1 MNQAPVEIDCDVLIV
16 GGGAAGCVAAV
27 TAKELDPTLRV
38 VVMEKAHIYR
48 SGCLAAGI
56 SALNAYL
63 TPGETAESFL
73 RYAIRETVGVVRDD
87 LTLSMAHELNAQVKR
102 VEAWGLPIP
111 RDEQGHPL
119 KRGRASIK
127 IFGERIKPIL
137 GKRAEASGAQILN
150 RVNATG
156 LAMHAGRVVGAYGF
170 STRDGRFYQVR
181 AKTVLVA
188 TGGAA
193 GLYRPSNP
201 GMAAHR
207 MWYSPFNTG
216 AGYAMGIR
224 AGAEM
229 TSFEFRFIPLRIK
242 DSIAP
247 TGEIAQ
253 WLSAR
258 QINALGEPYL
268 EKYYGHLGGNR
279 MLTQDRLYATLME
292 YRAGR
297 GPCYLDVR
305 GANPRKLDGTIA
317 AYLSMAPASA
327 MIMADEA
334 YYARKGGEMAPIEIA
349 GGEPHVVGGHGLSG
363 YWIDD
368 RRRTTLPGLWAAGDV
383 AGGTPKK
390 YASGAWA
397 EAAIAIRDMVEQ
409 AQGVAS
415 AALDPQ
421 EIERER
427 ERVYAPA
434 NDPGGVPAREVEER
448 LQKIMDEYA
457 GGISVQYGYAEGGLR
472 LARLHLSRL
481 AQELVALSAS
491 SPYELMH
498 CHEVID
504 RVDVAE
510 TLVAHMSH
518 RKETRWHCY
527 QERLD
532 YPARDDAHGMMFVN
546 SVRDATGAVHIIER
560 PVVRAEIDVVLPA
573 LEDGAMIR
581 APRVRG
587 DEPSGWDGEGGLP

>member
-1 MNQAPVEIDCDVLIV
+1 MNEAPIRITCDLLII

-27 TAKELDPTLRV
+27 EARERDPSLRV
-38 VVMEKAHIYR
+38 VVMEKAHVYR

-63 TPGETAESFL
+63 TAGETAESFL

-87 LTLSMAHELNAQVKR
+87 LTLTMARELNAQVKR
-102 VEAWGLPIP
+102 VEDWGLPIP
-111 RDEQGHPL
+111 RDELGAPL

-137 GKRAEASGAQILN
+137 GKRAEASGATILN

-156 LAMHAGRVVGAYGF
+156 LALRDGRVVGAYGF
-170 STRDGRFYQVR
+170 HVRDARFYAIE
-181 AKTVLVA
+181 AKTVLVC

-201 GMAAHR
+201 GVAAHR

-216 AGYAMGIR
+216 AGLAMGIR

-242 DSIAP
+242 DAMAP

-253 WLSAR
+253 WLGAQ
-258 QINALGEPYL
+258 QINARGEAYL
-268 EKYYGHLGGNR
+268 EKYYQHLGGKR

-297 GPCYLDVR
+297 GPCYLDLR
-305 GANPRKLDGTIA
+305 GVNPRKLEGTIA
-317 AYLSMAPASA
+317 AYLSMAPSSA
-327 MIMADEA
+327 MIMSDEA
-334 YYARKGGEMAPIEIA
+334 YFAGHGGEMAPVEIT

-363 YWIDD
+363 YWIDTA
-368 RRRTTLPGLWAAGDV
+368 RRSNLPGLYAAGDA

-397 EAAIAIRDMVEQ
+397 EAVLAVRAMIEEAHSLPEP
-409 AQGVAS
+409 
-415 AALDPQ
+415 ALDPS
-421 EIERER
+421 ELERER
-427 ERVYAPA
+427 ERVHAPLLA
-434 NDPGGVPAREVEER
+434 AGGVPAHDLEER

-457 GGISVQYGYAEGGLR
+457 GGISVQYGYAEGTLR
-472 LARLHLSRL
+472 LAHLHVERLR
-481 AQELVALSAS
+481 QELGALSAS
-491 SPYELMH
+491 SAHELMH

-504 RVDVAE
+504 RVEVAR
-510 TLVAHMSH
+510 TLIAHMGH
-518 RKETRWHCY
+518 RRETRWHCY

-532 YPARDDAHGMMFVN
+532 YPERDDEHFMIFVN
-546 SVRDATGAVHIIER
+546 SVLDADGMPRIVER
-560 PVVRAEIDVVLPA
+560 PVQRMAVDVVLPP
-573 LEDGAMIR
+573 LSDGALVRHMEPGSGPG
-581 APRVRG
+581 PREG
-587 DEPSGWDGEGGLP
+587 DE

>member
-1 MNQAPVEIDCDVLIV
+1 MTHPTVEVECDLLIV

-27 TAKELDPTLRV
+27 EARERDPSLRV
-38 VVMEKAHIYR
+38 VVMEKAHVYR

-87 LTLSMAHELNAQVKR
+87 LTLSMAHELNEQVKR
-102 VEAWGLPIP
+102 VEDWGLPIP
-111 RDEQGHPL
+111 RDELGNPL

-127 IFGERIKPIL
+127 IFGERIKPLL
-137 GKRAEASGAQILN
+137 GKRAEASGATIIN
-150 RVNATG
+150 RVNATA
-156 LAMHAGRVVGAYGF
+156 LAMRDGRVVGAYGF
-170 STRDGRFYQVR
+170 SVRDGRFYSVR
-181 AKTVLVA
+181 AKAVLLC

-201 GMAAHR
+201 GVAAHR

-216 AGYAMGIR
+216 AGLAMGIR

-242 DSIAP
+242 DAIAP

-253 WLSAR
+253 WLGAQ

-268 EKYYGHLGGNR
+268 EKYYEHLGGKR

-305 GANPRKLDGTIA
+305 GANPRKLAGTIS
-317 AYLSMAPASA
+317 AYLSMAPSA
-327 MIMADEA
+327 AMLMSDEA
-334 YYARKGGEMAPIEIA
+334 YYARHGGEMAPIEIT

-363 YWIDD
+363 FWIDAA
-368 RRRTTLPGLWAAGDV
+368 RRTSLPGLYAAGDV

-397 EAAIAIRDMVEQ
+397 EAVIAVRTMIDDI
-409 AQGVAS
+409 ALLPT
-415 AALDPQ
+415 AAAELENDEVQ
-421 EIERER
+421 REIA
-427 ERVYAPA
+427 RVYAA
-434 NDPGGVPAREVEER
+434 VDAPGGVPAHDFEER
-448 LQKIMDEYA
+448 LQKVMDEYA

-472 LARLHLSRL
+472 LARLHLARL
-481 AQELVALSAS
+481 ERELGALAAD
-491 SPYELMH
+491 SPYQLMH

-504 RVDVAE
+504 RVEVAQ
-510 TLVAHMSH
+510 TLVAHMTH
-518 RKETRWHCY
+518 RRETRWHCY

-532 YPARDDAHGMMFVN
+532 YPERDDARWMVFVN
-546 SVRDATGAVHIIER
+546 SVREPDGSMRIIER
-560 PVVRAEIDVVLPA
+560 PVERAVIDVVLPP
-573 LEDGAMIR
+573 LSDGALIR
-581 APRVRG
+581 HNPTSDRPPG
-587 DEPSGWDGEGGLP
+587 FSGNDT

>member
-1 MNQAPVEIDCDVLIV
+1 MNGATVELNCDLLIL

-27 TAKELDPTLRV
+27 EARERDPKMRV
-38 VVMEKAHIYR
+38 VVMEKAHVYR

-63 TPGETAESFL
+63 TSGETAESFL

-87 LTLSMAHELNAQVKR
+87 LTLSMARELNAQVKR
-102 VEAWGLPIP
+102 VEDWGLPIP
-111 RDEQGHPL
+111 RDELGAPL

-137 GKRAEASGAQILN
+137 GKRAESSGATILN

-156 LAMHAGRVVGAYGF
+156 LATRDGRVIGAYGF
-170 STRDGRFYQVR
+170 GVRDGRFYCVT
-181 AKTVLVA
+181 AKTVLVC

-201 GMAAHR
+201 GVAAHR

-216 AGYAMGIR
+216 AGLAMGIR

-242 DSIAP
+242 DAMAP

-253 WLSAR
+253 WLGAQ

-268 EKYYGHLGGNR
+268 EKYYEHLGGKR

-297 GPCYLDVR
+297 GPCYLDLR
-305 GANPRKLDGTIA
+305 GVNARKLDGTIS
-317 AYLSMAPASA
+317 AYLSMAPSTA
-327 MIMADEA
+327 MIMSDEA
-334 YYARKGGEMAPIEIA
+334 YYARSGGEMAPVEIT
-349 GGEPHVVGGHGLSG
+349 GGEPHVLGGHGLSG
-363 YWIDD
+363 YWIDET
-368 RRRTTLPGLWAAGDV
+368 RRTTLPGLYAAGDV

-397 EAAIAIRDMVEQ
+397 EAVIAVRAMQREI
-409 AQGVAS
+409 AS
-415 AALDPQ
+415 LPNADASIDAEEAA
-421 EIERER
+421 RER
-427 ERVYAPA
+427 ERVFSPA
-434 NDPGGVPAREVEER
+434 SAPGGVPARDFEER
-448 LQKIMDEYA
+448 LQKVMDEYA

-472 LARLHLSRL
+472 LARLHLARL
-481 AQELVALSAS
+481 EQELGALSAAT
-491 SPYELMH
+491 PYELMH

-504 RVDVAE
+504 RVEVAQ
-510 TLVAHMSH
+510 TLVAHMTH
-518 RKETRWHCY
+518 RRETRWHCY

-532 YPARDDAHGMMFVN
+532 YPERDDQRWMVFVN
-546 SVRDATGAVHIIER
+546 SVRENDGTLRIIER
-560 PVVRAEIDVVLPA
+560 PVERAVIDVVLPS
-573 LEDGAMIR
+573 LSDGAIIR
-581 APRVRG
+581 SPLPPPRTPHQR
-587 DEPSGWDGEGGLP
+587 DDG

>member
-1 MNQAPVEIDCDVLIV
+1 MNQDVVDVGCDLLII

-27 TAKELDPTLRV
+27 EAKERDPSLRV
-38 VVMEKAHIYR
+38 VVMEKAHVYR

-102 VEAWGLPIP
+102 VEGWGLPIP
-111 RDEQGHPL
+111 RDELGNPI

-137 GKRAEASGAQILN
+137 GKRAEASGATILN
-150 RVNATG
+150 RVNCTG
-156 LAMHAGRVVGAYGF
+156 LAVRDGRVVGAYGF
-170 STRDGRFYQVR
+170 NVRDGRFVVVR
-181 AKTVLVA
+181 AKATLVC

-216 AGYAMGIR
+216 AGLAMGIR

-242 DSIAP
+242 DAVAP

-253 WLSAR
+253 WLGAK

-268 EKYYGHLGGNR
+268 EKYYEHLGGKR

-297 GPCYLDVR
+297 GPCYLDLR
-305 GANPRKLDGTIA
+305 GVNARKLEGTISS
-317 AYLSMAPASA
+317 YLSMAPSSA
-327 MIMADEA
+327 MIMSDEA
-334 YYARKGGEMAPIEIA
+334 YYARHGGEMAPVEIT

-363 YWIDD
+363 YWIDEQ
-368 RRRTTLPGLWAAGDV
+368 RRTTLPGLWAAGDV

-397 EAAIAIRDMVEQ
+397 EAVLAVRDMIDSSRTLAEPQ
-409 AQGVAS
+409 LTAADIAQ
-415 AALDPQ
+415 
-421 EIERER
+421 ERA
-427 ERVYAPA
+427 RVYAA
-434 NDPGGVPAREVEER
+434 ATSPGGVPARDIEER
-448 LQKIMDEYA
+448 LQKVMDEYA
-457 GGISVQYGYAEGGLR
+457 GGISVQYGYAEGTLR

-481 AQELVALSAS
+481 QEELGALSAS
-491 SPYELMH
+491 SAYELMH
-498 CHEVID
+498 CHEIID
-504 RVDVAE
+504 RVEVAQ
-510 TLVAHMSH
+510 TLVAHMGH
-518 RKETRWHCY
+518 RRETRWHCY

-532 YPARDDAHGMMFVN
+532 YPERDDARFMVFVN
-546 SVRDATGAVHIIER
+546 SVREPDGTLRLIER
-560 PVVRAEIDVVLPA
+560 PVVRAEIEVVLPA
-573 LEDGAMIR
+573 LSDGAMIR
-581 APRVRG
+581 GANRG
-587 DEPSGWDGEGGLP
+587 EPPAGWNGGNS

>member
-1 MNQAPVEIDCDVLIV
+1 MNQEVVDVGCDLLIV

-27 TAKELDPTLRV
+27 EARERDPSLRV
-38 VVMEKAHIYR
+38 VVMEKAHVYR

-56 SALNAYL
+56 SAINAYL
-63 TPGETAESFL
+63 TEGETPESFL
-73 RYAIRETVGVVRDD
+73 RYTIRETVGVVRDD

-102 VEAWGLPIP
+102 VEEWGLPIP
-111 RDEQGHPL
+111 RDEIGHPL

-137 GKRAEASGAQILN
+137 GKRAEASGARILN

-156 LAMHAGRVVGAYGF
+156 LAVRDGRVVGAYGF
-170 STRDGRFYQVR
+170 STRDGRFYVVR
-181 AKTVLVA
+181 AKSVLIC

-193 GLYRPSNP
+193 GLYRPNNP

-216 AGYAMGIR
+216 AGLAMGIR
-224 AGAEM
+224 RGAEM
-229 TSFEFRFIPLRIK
+229 TSFEFRFIPLRVK
-242 DSIAP
+242 DAIAP

-253 WLSAR
+253 WLGAK
-258 QINALGEPYL
+258 QINALGEAYL
-268 EKYYGHLGGNR
+268 EKYYEHLGGKR

-292 YRAGR
+292 ARAGR
-297 GPCYLDVR
+297 GPCYLDLR
-305 GANPRKLDGTIA
+305 GVNRRKLDGTIT
-317 AYLSMAPASA
+317 AYLSMAPSSA

-334 YYARKGGEMAPIEIA
+334 YYARQGGEMAPVEIA

-363 YWIDD
+363 YWIDEQ
-368 RRRTTLPGLWAAGDV
+368 RRTTLPGLYAAGDV

-397 EAAIAIRDMVEQ
+397 EAVIAVRDMIEQ
-409 AQGVAS
+409 SREVAEPVID
-415 AALDPQ
+415 AEDLA
-421 EIERER
+421 RER
-427 ERVYAPA
+427 ARVFAPA
-434 NDPGGVPAREVEER
+434 AADGGVPPRDVEER
-448 LQKIMDEYA
+448 LQKVMDEYA

-472 LARLHLSRL
+472 LARLHLGRL
-481 AQELVALSAS
+481 HDELAALHAT

-504 RVDVAE
+504 RVDVAQ

-532 YPARDDAHGMMFVN
+532 YPERDDARYMLFVN
-546 SVRDATGAVHIIER
+546 SVREDGVDRIIER
-560 PVVRAEIDVVLPA
+560 PVVRVAIDVVLPE
-573 LEDGAMIR
+573 LSDGAMIR
-581 APRVRG
+581 NTIDEAPPGPPRSPAAR
-587 DEPSGWDGEGGLP
+587 